1 MTKEIRTIQ
10 IVISVIATLIAIV
23 HIALPA
29 LTMDAITLTLLV
41 LAIAPWTAPLIKSI
55 KLPGGTEIKGIV
67 GSRLVSC
74 FSKNTSNSR

>member
-41 LAIAPWTAPLIKSI
+41 LSIAPWTAPLIKST
-55 KLPGGTEIKGIV
+55 KLPGGTEIESFKRRKISF
-67 GSRLVSC
+67 SRFVWA
-74 FSKNTSNSR
+74 FK